1 MGMAPAIATPQCR
14 CGCSIRPRQSNRTPL
29 SSSAVTLRMSLSCN
43 LTEVPPARQAVR
55 SFLAAQGLREREL
68 GACELALV
76 EACNNA
82 IQYVSQAGRHQPIAV
97 RVR

>member
-1 MGMAPAIATPQCR
+1 MSA
-14 CGCSIRPRQSNRTPL
+14 RTHP
-29 SSSAVTLRMSLSCN
+29 SSLAVTLRLSLGCDLS
-43 LTEVPPARQAVR
+43 EVPPARRAVR
-55 SFLAAQGLREREL
+55 GFLKSHGLREREL

-97 RVR
+97 TVRCNGVRVELRMDHHKPGLEWP